1 MVGEKDGG
9 LRGIWQPFSWQRS
22 IWQPFVDKEWQ
33 DLMVDV
39 EEIFE
44 SLLSFKQF
52 GDVLLGAFLTSK
64 YSCEEC
70 DSI

>member
-44 SLLSFKQF
+44 SLLNFKEF
-52 GDVLLGAFLTSK
+52 GDVLLGAFLTNK
-64 YSCEEC
+64 YSCEVC

>member
-9 LRGIWQPFSWQRS
+9 LRGIWQPFSWQRGIS
-22 IWQPFVDKEWQ
+22 KPVVDKEWQ

-52 GDVLLGAFLTSK
+52 GDVLLGVFLTNK
-64 YSCEEC
+64 YSCEVC